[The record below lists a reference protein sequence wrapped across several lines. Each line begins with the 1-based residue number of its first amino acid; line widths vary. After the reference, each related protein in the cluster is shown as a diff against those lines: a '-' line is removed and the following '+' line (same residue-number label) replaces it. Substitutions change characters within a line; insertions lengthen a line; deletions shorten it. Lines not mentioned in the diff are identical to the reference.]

1 MATYLV
7 APPSLPAD
15 GHRAAQREE
24 VGQLGQRQ
32 EAEAGAE
39 ADEAAEGGCGE
50 HGGGTSIHYEG
61 PFIKDV
67 RRLLDLHARNAK
79 REGVRNTEFFCG
91 HPLWYVPKT
100 PRLNLN

>member
-1 MATYLV
+1 MKTSYVHGHLV

-39 ADEAAEGGCGE
+39 TDEATEGGCGE
-50 HGGGTSIHYEG
+50 GGGIQ
-61 PFIKDV
+61 D
-67 RRLLDLHARNAK
+67 
-79 REGVRNTEFFCG
+79 TEF
-91 HPLWYVPKT
+91 
-100 PRLNLN
+100 